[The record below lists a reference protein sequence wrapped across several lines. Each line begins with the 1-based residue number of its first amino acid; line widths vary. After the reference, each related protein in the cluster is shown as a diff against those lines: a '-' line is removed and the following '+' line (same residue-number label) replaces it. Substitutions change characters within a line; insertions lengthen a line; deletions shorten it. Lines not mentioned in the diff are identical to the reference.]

1 MYVEAR
7 FFIDA
12 GSVAGLHGL
21 PEDTRLAD
29 PWTGY

>member
-1 MYVEAR
+1 MYAEAR
-7 FFIDA
+7 LLMDA